1 MSTILYVDLDYLSP
15 AAMSAFVALNE
26 KALEFDLV
34 TVDLK
39 SGAQR
44 AHEYAE
50 MSLTGRVP
58 TLSHDGFSISESS
71 AIAEY
76 LDEAVPGVPLFPVD
90 IRQRAQARQLQA
102 WLRSDLSALRK
113 QRPSD
118 TIFRPSEPEP
128 LDTEAQFAATKLV
141 NAIEQLLPE
150 GTTQLFDNWSIADFD
165 AALML
170 ARLTRN
176 GDQVPERLARFS
188 RSQLQRPSFAGWPAW

>member
-39 SGAQR
+39 TGAQR

-58 TLSHDGFSISESS
+58 TLSHDGFSISELS

-76 LDEAVPGVPLFPVD
+76 LDEVVAGAPLFPVD
-90 IRQRAQARQLQA
+90 IRQRTQARQLQA
-102 WLRSDLSALRK
+102 WLRSDLFALRK

-118 TIFRPSEPEP
+118 TIFCPSVLEP
-128 LDTEAQFAATKLV
+128 LDAEARVAATKLM
-141 NAIEQLLPE
+141 NAIERLLPE
-150 GTTQLFDNWSIADFD
+150 GATQLFDSWSIADFD

-170 ARLTRN
+170 ARMTRN
-176 GDQVPERLARFS
+176 GDPVPERLVGFS
-188 RSQLQRPSFAGWPAW
+188 QRQLQRPSFGGWPAW